1 MSDALKLILAKV
13 AESNSLTTEEAERA
27 FDIIMSGDAL
37 ESQIGA
43 FLMALR
49 VRGETVDEITGA
61 VRIMRAKATTIEAPD
76 GAVVVTRDARG
87 RVHCGRLSGDYR
99 RDDTAE
105 ARDVDLVHVR
115 PCAWAAE
122 PLDDAE
128 IPPAVRQTFARGG
141 KNWQRVHDRGA
152 ETLLAAWWA
161 SR

>member
-1 MSDALKLILAKV
+1 MTIAPAVFRAPMRSRDTTV
-13 AESNSLTTEEAERA
+13 ADDGAAVERA
-27 FDIIMSGDAL
+27 LRLGVVGM
-37 ESQIGA
+37 GA
-43 FLMALR
+43 RPA
-49 VRGETVDEITGA
+49 DERLA
-61 VRIMRAKATTIEAPD
+61 RRLQRFIEAPD

-115 PCAWAAE
+115 PCTWAAD

-141 KNWQRVHDRGA
+141 KNWQRVHDRDA